1 MKHYSGKFQ
10 HKLYLLLSGILL
22 VIFGFAASP
31 QASELRAHHNLR
43 IELYPAT
50 SQLTGVD
57 DITIQSEAT
66 RVLEFRISER
76 VSQLKVALNKQPRNF
91 DFKNGRLKLIL
102 EPQEQSSDLQVTIH
116 YAAIFDDPVP
126 LRPVNADNPGYGVEA
141 TISEKG
147 SFLLAGAGWY
157 PELMNS
163 RATYRLNVSGPDGL
177 IAVTAGRLLGHKTDQ
192 GKTVSSW
199 EVNYPVEGLSLSAAR
214 YIVQKKSVGKVM
226 AATYLLPQNQHLA
239 KSYLDATASYIALF
253 SDLFGPYPFQ
263 KFAVVENFFPTGFGF
278 PSYTLMGGRVL
289 QLPFIIHTS
298 LGHEIAHCWW
308 GNGVSVDYDEGN
320 WCEGLTTYVADYLFK
335 EMKSKQAALDYRRQ
349 WLRNFSTLVRPDNDF
364 PLDRF
369 MGRYNPVSKAIG
381 YDKAA
386 MVFHMIRRQLGE
398 EAFWNALRDVYR
410 DRLFQKTSWSDL
422 QRAFEARGKR
432 SLQVFFDQW
441 LHRKSAPRFF
451 MDNVQLDHSA
461 GKWKVSGQII
471 QKDPRYTIL
480 INLALEAGKER
491 INREIE
497 ITGEATAF
505 EMISSERPRRLSADP
520 AFDTM
525 RMLYAAE
532 IPPSVNTLKGSPSVR
547 IVLSNQLRPDI
558 KKAAETLALSLGL
571 KNYQF
576 ISESEVRRSQ
586 LIENDILLIG
596 QPRQKDLLQKI
607 PEQINI
613 QPTSFTL
620 DDAEYDK
627 ASDAFFGVFH
637 HPFSDNRIAALF
649 IPPSKQY
656 ADLVARKITHYGKY
670 SYLAFQQGK
679 NKDKGIWPVEKSPLV
694 VEWNN
699 GNGEGGIN

>member
-1 MKHYSGKFQ
+1 
-10 HKLYLLLSGILL
+10 
-22 VIFGFAASP
+22 
-31 QASELRAHHNLR
+31 
-43 IELYPAT
+43 
-50 SQLTGVD
+50 
-57 DITIQSEAT
+57 
-66 RVLEFRISER
+66 
-76 VSQLKVALNKQPRNF
+76 
-91 DFKNGRLKLIL
+91 
-102 EPQEQSSDLQVTIH
+102 
-116 YAAIFDDPVP
+116 
-126 LRPVNADNPGYGVEA
+126 
-141 TISEKG
+141 
-147 SFLLAGAGWY
+147 
-157 PELMNS
+157 
-163 RATYRLNVSGPDGL
+163 
-177 IAVTAGRLLGHKTDQ
+177 
-192 GKTVSSW
+192 
-199 EVNYPVEGLSLSAAR
+199 
-214 YIVQKKSVGKVM
+214 
-226 AATYLLPQNQHLA
+226 
-239 KSYLDATASYIALF
+239 
-253 SDLFGPYPFQ
+253 
-263 KFAVVENFFPTGFGF
+263 
-278 PSYTLMGGRVL
+278 MGGRVL
-289 QLPFIIHTS
+289 RLPFIIHTS

-308 GNGVSVDYDEGN
+308 GNGVTVDYDEGN

-349 WLRNFSTLVRPDNDF
+349 WLRNFSTLVRTDNDF
-364 PLDRF
+364 PLDQF
-369 MGRYNPVSKAIG
+369 MSRYNPVSKAIG

-398 EAFWNALRDVYR
+398 EAFWNALRDIYR

-422 QRAFEARGKR
+422 QRAFEARGQR

-451 MDNVQLDHSA
+451 MDDVQLDHSA

-520 AFDTM
+520 AFDAM
-525 RMLYAAE
+525 RLLYAAE
-532 IPPSVNTLKGSPSVR
+532 IPPSVNNLKGSPSVR
-547 IVLSNQLRPDI
+547 IVLSNQLRPDL

-576 ISESEVRRSQ
+576 ISESEVSRSQ

-596 QPRQKDLLQKI
+596 LPRQKDLLQKI

-679 NKDKGIWPVEKSPLV
+679 NKAKGIWPVEKSPLV
-694 VEWNN
+694 YVWD
-699 GNGEGGIN
+699 